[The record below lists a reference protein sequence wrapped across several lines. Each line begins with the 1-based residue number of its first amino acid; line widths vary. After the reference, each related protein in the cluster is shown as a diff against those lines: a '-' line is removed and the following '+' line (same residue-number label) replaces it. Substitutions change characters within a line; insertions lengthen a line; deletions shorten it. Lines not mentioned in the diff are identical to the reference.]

1 MTHYYPR
8 IASADLLNVDPKWF
22 YVHVHPEINDKF
34 VRVGEWMY
42 SVTEL
47 LQWKHDRDL
56 RRAKALDELAALSLN
71 RWQRDR
77 GVLATEQVLNE
88 LTGL

>member
-8 IASADLLNVDPKWF
+8 IASADLLNIDPQWF
-22 YVHVHPEINDKF
+22 DVHVHPEINNKF

-56 RRAKALDELAALSLN
+56 RRAKVLDELTAWVEEIEGN
-71 RWQRDR
+71 H
-77 GVLATEQVLNE
+77 V
-88 LTGL
+88 

>member
-8 IASADLLNVDPKWF
+8 IASADLLNIDPKWF
-22 YVHVHPEINDKF
+22 DVHVHPEINDKF

-56 RRAKALDELAALSLN
+56 RRAKTLDELAALS
-71 RWQRDR
+71 QEIEDY
-77 GVLATEQVLNE
+77 A
-88 LTGL
+88 

>member
-8 IASADLLNVDPKWF
+8 IASADLLYVDPQWF
-22 YVHVHPEINDKF
+22 DVHVHPEINDKF

-56 RRAKALDELAALSLN
+56 RRAKTLDELAALS
-71 RWQRDR
+71 Q
-77 GVLATEQVLNE
+77 AESYQ
-88 LTGL
+88 